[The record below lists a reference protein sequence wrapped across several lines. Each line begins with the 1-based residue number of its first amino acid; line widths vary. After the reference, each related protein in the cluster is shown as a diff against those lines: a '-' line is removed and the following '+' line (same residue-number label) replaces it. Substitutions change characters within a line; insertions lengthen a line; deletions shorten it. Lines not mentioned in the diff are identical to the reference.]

1 MRLFTMITA
10 LILLQANAGCR
21 RATADAEDSSVDI
34 DATSQIT
41 RETASRQRIE
51 AGLSDL
57 ELFRVEGVLNVAR
70 FGELARKDEL
80 RGLFNLRPDEFLE
93 SLEREG
99 ITFTENQNL
108 FNAIIQIYCYH
119 MARTNPVALVHG
131 FQETDNAS
139 IASTLAQAL
148 GTFEPE
154 LAIDMITGLDQFD
167 SYSRDYWIGVAV
179 GSAAKA
185 DTERAIRVLESL
197 KLNEDAMEYVVQALV
212 SGQDAETIGNQG
224 GVKRINEIVNAF
236 SPAALAANPEA
247 IARFAAYVAFQPMDA
262 VLEVFPIDGEPWQ
275 RMGAM
280 TYLKA
285 FAPVGTPGSE
295 KVGQFLDS
303 DQAVHLTPVE
313 RAELEKLRGGF
324 FPSQQ

>member
-1 MRLFTMITA
+1 LSELEAARIDGVIDGRQL
-10 LILLQANAGCR
+10 
-21 RATADAEDSSVDI
+21 AEL
-34 DATSQIT
+34 
-41 RETASRQRIE
+41 SRT
-51 AGLSDL
+51 
-57 ELFRVEGVLNVAR
+57 
-70 FGELARKDEL
+70 GELDAVYRLTPK
-80 RGLFNLRPDEFLE
+80 EFLE
-93 SLEREG
+93 LLASEA
-99 ITFTENQNL
+99 ITFVENQNL

-119 MARTNPVALVHG
+119 MARISPVALVHG
-131 FQETDNAS
+131 FHETDNAS

-154 LAIDMITGLDQFD
+154 LAIDMITGFDQFD
-167 SYSRDYWIGVAV
+167 SYSRVNWIGVALE
-179 GSAAKA
+179 STAKA

-224 GVKRINEIVNAF
+224 GVKRIKEIVNAF
-236 SPAALAANPEA
+236 SPATLAANPEA

-285 FAPVGTPGSE
+285 FAPAGTPGSE